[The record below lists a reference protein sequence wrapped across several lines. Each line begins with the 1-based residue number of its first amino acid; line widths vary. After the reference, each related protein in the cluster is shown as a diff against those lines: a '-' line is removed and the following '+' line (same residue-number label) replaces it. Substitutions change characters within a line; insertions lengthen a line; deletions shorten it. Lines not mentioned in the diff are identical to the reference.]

1 MHLGG
6 SAYQLLFVCFFFF
19 FPNGFSVDFLTR
31 CERGP
36 SVSNIDKLIVTVP
49 LFPLLHSVGHI
60 GGRPFTKSLEK
71 RKKKTNKQH
80 ELGGNHAQFVCV
92 REIML
97 SWLLFSLDVSVVRS
111 CLSTCTKLIHSSTLK
126 VNMPVIQFQSVRVFK

>member
-1 MHLGG
+1 MHLGEG
-6 SAYQLLFVCFFFF
+6 GGLSLSVAFCLFFFF

-71 RKKKTNKQH
+71 RKKKQTN
-80 ELGGNHAQFVCV
+80 NMSWV
-92 REIML
+92 EIML
-97 SWLLFSLDVSVVRS
+97 NLFAYG
-111 CLSTCTKLIHSSTLK
+111 K
-126 VNMPVIQFQSVRVFK
+126 